1 MINPYDKVP
10 EKVAGPLH
18 LFTSTASAFL
28 YGLCAFSVL
37 PLTALPLIAVFD
49 LSTAYFVIG
58 GCLSERYKNDL
69 PNSKRFFFL
78 HVVPGVLGYLILL
91 PSVFLFQPMFWVFL
105 AFWAQAYVTGAWAF
119 FKLRE

>member
-1 MINPYDKVP
+1 MTNPYDKVP

-18 LFTSTASAFL
+18 LFTSTTSAFL

-37 PLTALPLIAVFD
+37 PLIALPFIAVFD

-58 GCLSERYKNDL
+58 GCLSDRYKNGL
-69 PNSKRFFFL
+69 PNPKRFFLL
-78 HVVPGVLGYLILL
+78 HVVPGVLGYLLL
-91 PSVFLFQPMFWVFL
+91 PTVFLFEPMFWVFL
-105 AFWAQAYVTGAWAF
+105 VLWAQAYVTGAWAF